1 MTTVCQRIWEGKK
14 KHVMIK
20 NNRVTYLDEVVKEG
34 LFVEVAS
41 KLRPKEL
48 EGTSA
53 VRSQSKML
61 PQREGQVQR
70 S

>member
-1 MTTVCQRIWEGKK
+1 M
-14 KHVMIK
+14 
-20 NNRVTYLDEVVKEG
+20 TYLDEVVKNG
-34 LFVEVAS
+34 LFVGVMS
-41 KLRPKEL
+41 KLRPEEL

-61 PQREGQVQR
+61 PQQKEQVQR